1 MNKYT
6 DYEKEILE
14 SFENDEWQSA
24 PNLESE
30 KKKYS
35 RIARDT
41 ILKNKRINI
50 RISERDLSK
59 LKSKSV
65 EEGIPYQTLAVSY
78 THLRAHETVL
88 DLVCRLLLEKKKK
101 NDSYNIT
108 HLFQLAITVRPI
120 QPSNSS
126 TSLIT
131 ASTS

>member
-14 SFENDEWQSA
+14 SFENDEWQSTSD
-24 PNLESE
+24 LESE

-65 EEGIPYQTLAVSY
+65 EEGIPYQTLISSILHKY
-78 THLRAHETVL
+78 ISGK
-88 DLVCRLLLEKKKK
+88 LVEE
-101 NDSYNIT
+101 N
-108 HLFQLAITVRPI
+108 
-120 QPSNSS
+120 
-126 TSLIT
+126 
-131 ASTS
+131 